1 MLARTA
7 LLQAMLFESD
17 FKHAESFL
25 ISLGIESVGIY
36 KKLATGA
43 CCPEDT
49 SIFVKLGL
57 KNAIL
62 LEFHP
67 FLAGHSLT
75 KLFGSGRKQIKGF
88 F

>member
-43 CCPEDT
+43 CCPECPA
-49 SIFVKLGL
+49 SVGNGESVRPL
-57 KNAIL
+57 
-62 LEFHP
+62 
-67 FLAGHSLT
+67 
-75 KLFGSGRKQIKGF
+75 R
-88 F
+88 